1 MLPVTWATVRLF
13 LHILG
18 ATIWVG
24 GQLTLLGLLPTL
36 RAIGPDAPRL
46 AARRFNVIAWSGFA
60 LLVVTGV
67 WNLLAVDLG
76 HTTTAYQVTLMV
88 KLTVVAA
95 SGAGAAFHTL
105 SRSRAA
111 LAVGGALGLLGALA
125 AVFFGVL
132 LAGS

>member
-18 ATIWVG
+18 ATVWVG

-46 AARRFNVIAWSGFA
+46 AARRFNVIAWSAFA

-76 HTTTAYQVTLMV
+76 NTTTAYQVTLMV

-125 AVFFGVL
+125 AVFVGVL